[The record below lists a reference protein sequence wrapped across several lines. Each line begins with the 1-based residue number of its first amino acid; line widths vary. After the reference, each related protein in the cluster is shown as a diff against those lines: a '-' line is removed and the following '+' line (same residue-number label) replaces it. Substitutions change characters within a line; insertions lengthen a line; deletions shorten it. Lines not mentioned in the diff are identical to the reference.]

1 MFEHALLLMIGAIIL
16 NLRNDGSVI
25 AGVFL
30 LLSLMLGYIQLHT
43 ANVEL
48 FALYAFVELLF
59 IHAIHYLSTPKALV
73 TDMINLSRLSITV
86 QLIGVVMWIEFYSSD
101 VYILMCEFVFAMQ
114 LIRLYA
120 HGYAERKITNIWG
133 GALDNLYTGMV
144 GKKL

>member
-1 MFEHALLLMIGAIIL
+1 MYEHALLLMIGAIIL
-16 NLRNDGSVI
+16 NIRNDGSVI

-30 LLSLMLGYIQLHT
+30 LISLMLGYIQIHA

-48 FALYAFVELLF
+48 FALYAFAELLF
-59 IHAIHYLSTPKALV
+59 IHSIHYLNTPKTLV
-73 TDMINLSRLSITV
+73 ADMINLSRLSIAV

-101 VYILMCEFVFAMQ
+101 VYMLMCEFVFAMQ

-120 HGYAERKITNIWG
+120 HGYATRKVTNIWG